1 MVKQPFSKSLI
12 PEQWG
17 LRHTIEGTL
26 AVKNIVAGDVFSIIV
41 INFVPVRKVEEYVVT
56 VKVRIDKSGI
66 HVHLMDFPA
75 FLAADTEEGTS
86 GGKVYDW
93 RERF

>member
-26 AVKNIVAGDVFSIIV
+26 AVKNIVAGNVVPIIV
-41 INFVPVRKVEEYVVT
+41 INFVISVRKVEEHVVT
-56 VKVRIDKSGI
+56 VKVRIDFKR
-66 HVHLMDFPA
+66 PA
-75 FLAADTEEGTS
+75 WCWTS
-86 GGKVYDW
+86 GCGA
-93 RERF
+93 

>member
-26 AVKNIVAGDVFSIIV
+26 AVKNIVAGNVVPIIV
-41 INFVPVRKVEEYVVT
+41 INFVSVRKVEEHVVT
-56 VKVRIDKSGI
+56 VKVRIDKSGFGSG
-66 HVHLMDFPA
+66 LR
-75 FLAADTEEGTS
+75 AATV
-86 GGKVYDW
+86 GGSAAPTPS
-93 RERF
+93 